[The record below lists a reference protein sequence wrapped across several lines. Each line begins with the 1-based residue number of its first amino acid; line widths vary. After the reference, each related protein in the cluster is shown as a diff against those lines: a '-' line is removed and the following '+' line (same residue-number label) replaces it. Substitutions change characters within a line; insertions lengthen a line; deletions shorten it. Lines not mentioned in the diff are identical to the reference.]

1 MEMGVIN
8 NKGLQGRSREACKMD
23 WVFKMLFE
31 RNPPLETG
39 DDCNRLGIRK
49 FRTEGATWREKKHL
63 FYKFPE
69 FNFSLK
75 KRKKAA
81 KGKFG

>member
-1 MEMGVIN
+1 MGLIN

-49 FRTEGATWREKKHL
+49 FRTEGATW
-63 FYKFPE
+63 
-69 FNFSLK
+69 
-75 KRKKAA
+75 
-81 KGKFG
+81 